1 MKRINI
7 FLITLFLTI
16 SPLVAQAHGDGGH
29 SAPALTQSEAT
40 EFAINRVVMLVNN
53 GKIDKSWEP
62 VKAASAEQRANG
74 YRTEWVVTFKNS
86 NVSEEAKSTLYIFLS
101 VQGEFIAA
109 NFTGK

>member
-7 FLITLFLTI
+7 FLMTLFLTL

-29 SAPALTQSEAT
+29 GGPALTQSEAT
-40 EFAINRVVMLVNN
+40 EFAENRVAMLVSK
-53 GKIDKSWEP
+53 GKIDKSWDP
-62 VKAASAEQRANG
+62 VKAASAEQKSNG

-86 NVSEEAKSTLYIFLS
+86 NVSEAKSTLYIFLS